1 MEKKYIIK
9 SFLTLLFVA
18 FIFLQANAQI
28 KITHVDPASE
38 TVTLHNFG
46 GSTVNVSTYY
56 LCNFPD
62 YKIVSDMSVISG
74 TTMLTSGADF
84 TVTSTVVLDDADGEL
99 GLYLNNSNFGSFPN
113 MVDYMQ
119 WGSANHQ
126 REDVGV
132 DAGVWLVG
140 EFVNV
145 APPYEYTGD
154 GSQIGDSFWSTVLG
168 IEDFKNNLSFTIS
181 PNPTTTILNIQLS
194 KSLTNGN
201 IKVFDILG
209 KQILTKELSPNNLTQ
224 INVSNLSKGMYL
236 VKVSSEGNNTETR
249 RFIKQ

>member
-1 MEKKYIIK
+1 MKKNYILK
-9 SFLTLLFVA
+9 SFLTLLFTA
-18 FIFLQANAQI
+18 FIFLQTNAQV
-28 KITHVDPASE
+28 KITHVDPATE

-62 YKIVSDMSVISG
+62 YKIVSGMSVISG
-74 TTMLTSGADF
+74 TTMLTSGADL
-84 TVTSTVVLDDADGEL
+84 TVTSTVILDDADGEL

-119 WGSANHQ
+119 WGFANHF
-126 REDVGV
+126 RESVGV

-140 EFVNV
+140 DFVNV
-145 APPYEYTGD
+145 TPPYEYTGN
-154 GSQIGDSFWSTVLG
+154 GSQIGDAFWSTVLG
-168 IEDFKNNLSFTIS
+168 IEDFENNLSFTIS

-194 KSLTNGN
+194 KSLTNGT

-224 INVSNLSKGMYL
+224 INISNLSKGMYL
-236 VKVSSEGNNTETR
+236 IKVSSGENTQTR